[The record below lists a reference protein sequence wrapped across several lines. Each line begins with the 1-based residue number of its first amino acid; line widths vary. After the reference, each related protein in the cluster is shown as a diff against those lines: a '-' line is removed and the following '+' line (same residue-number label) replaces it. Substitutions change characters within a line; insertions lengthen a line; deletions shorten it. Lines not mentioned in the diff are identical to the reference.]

1 MLAFLLVAGSFTTF
15 RRRRLASPT
24 SIVRNR
30 SHAPP
35 CQVPRRCVSVG
46 ATAQLYRRWKRSW
59 QGLHSHSAQDTLNR
73 VFGGFSWPVA
83 AAILSPS
90 PALEYYAYNNLIQ
103 TIDKGETKIAVERA
117 PGARESTVS
126 IALPAARCNRQ

>member
-35 CQVPRRCVSVG
+35 CQVPHRYVSVG
-46 ATAQLYRRWKRSW
+46 ATSTFYRGPPSFRQGVASRILTRILYSEYSEDAPMPRRRANPLALAVLACLSERPMHPYEMAATMRTRG
-59 QGLHSHSAQDTLNR
+59 QDAVSA
-73 VFGGFSWPVA
+73 
-83 AAILSPS
+83 
-90 PALEYYAYNNLIQ
+90 
-103 TIDKGETKIAVERA
+103 
-117 PGARESTVS
+117 
-126 IALPAARCNRQ
+126 